1 MLVRHKRGDAEAD
14 VVVAGA
20 GMAGLAAAARAR
32 ELGADVAVFEKGDR
46 PGGSM
51 LLSSCVVWRYRE
63 WETFRAECPGGDP
76 ALQRAVWEG
85 LDDALA
91 WLESLGAPVV
101 ARETGNP
108 RTAGVRFDPRRLTGA
123 LARDVRLGE
132 PLPEVPEGM
141 PTILATG
148 GFQGDAGLVAKY
160 VTPEPL
166 VLRANPWSSGD
177 GLRLALARGAELSAG
192 MGEFYGRN
200 LAAAPRIEPEDFV
213 GLAQVYARHAVV
225 ENARGERFR
234 PEHWADLDVVQWT
247 ARQPGA
253 RAWYVVPDGALGER
267 VRERTVAEVIE
278 AAREAGS
285 PVERLDGATRV
296 EVVAAITTTLGGIRI
311 DERGRAAD
319 GLWVVGADAGGVS
332 TGGWS
337 SALAAALVVG
347 KAAAEDALR

>member
-1 MLVRHKRGDAEAD
+1 
-14 VVVAGA
+14 
-20 GMAGLAAAARAR
+20 MAGLAAAARAR
-32 ELGADVAVFEKGDR
+32 ELGARVVVHEKGDR

-63 WETFRAECPGGDP
+63 WEMFRAECPGGDP

-108 RTAGVRFDPRRLTGA
+108 RTTGVRFDPEGLTRA

-132 PLPEVPEGM
+132 PLAEIPAGV

-148 GFQGDAGLVAKY
+148 GFQGDPQLVRRY

-166 VLRANPWSSGD
+166 VLRANPWSTGD
-177 GLRLALARGAELSAG
+177 GLRLALGRGAGLTAG
-192 MGEFYGRN
+192 MDEFYGRN
-200 LAAAPRIEPEDFV
+200 LAAAPAIEPGDFV
-213 GLAQVYARHAVV
+213 RLAQVYARHAAV
-225 ENARGERFR
+225 ENARGEPFAAR
-234 PEHWADLDVVQWT
+234 HWADLDVVQWT

-253 RAWYVVPDGALGER
+253 RAWYVVPDAALDER
-267 VRERTVAEVIE
+267 VRERTVEEIVE
-278 AAREAGS
+278 AAREAGA
-285 PVERLDGATRV
+285 PVERREGATRV
-296 EVVAAITTTLGGIRI
+296 EVVAAITSTLGGIRV

-319 GLWVVGADAGGVS
+319 GLWAAGADVGGIS
-332 TGGWS
+332 NGGWS
-337 SALAAALVVG
+337 SALAAALVLG
-347 KAAAEDALR
+347 KAAAEDALDG